1 MNDTTQ
7 KDAQLYDTKFSTFTG
22 VFVPNVTM
30 MFGVILFLRLSL
42 VLGYLGIW
50 MYLVA
55 TAISLAIMFTTSL
68 STASVVTNMKVGG
81 GGAYFLLSRSLGIEI
96 GGAIGITLV
105 LSRMISLALVV
116 TGFSYSITNLFP
128 NLSVYLVE
136 LVTMVALLII
146 TLVSTNLALKTQQ
159 LIFWVLSGSI
169 VSVFFFT
176 IPTENPL
183 DLRFYK
189 EGLTFWQGFAIFFP
203 AFTGIEAGMA
213 LSGSLRNPSRSLAFG
228 NIWSLLYVGIIYTAL
243 ALFLWWMF
251 TAVVLES

>member
-1 MNDTTQ
+1 
-7 KDAQLYDTKFSTFTG
+7 
-22 VFVPNVTM
+22 
-30 MFGVILFLRLSL
+30 
-42 VLGYLGIW
+42 
-50 MYLVA
+50 
-55 TAISLAIMFTTSL
+55 MFTTSL

-228 NIWSLLYVGIIYTAL
+228 NIWSVDVSSSCPRVLPFYSDYPIQTAL
-243 ALFLWWMF
+243 PRLYWNLVGHFIHCAWEFAWSSPNAADDCRGWNHSGILKSNIW
-251 TAVVLES
+251 